1 MVYLGMRLSSRYKVW
16 PVWAGLLVVIWP
28 APANADKLRITSAPA
43 GATVMLDGVTVGTT
57 PYEKTVPGGYLRKT
71 KTSIGARLEHP
82 MTARISLT
90 GYAAKEIQMTE
101 GPMNWV
107 SLKGHNHGGYWLLK
121 TDHFHVE
128 LQPASQTFTGGVM
141 ESASDGAARPHLSL
155 EELVIHTKPAVVYLK
170 SLTKSGTGFFV
181 TETGVIATNAHLARG
196 EEALLATLPDG
207 AQLEAKVV
215 YVDPELDIALAKTPG
230 NGFPHLAL
238 VQAAFVHQGESVVAV
253 GNPGDAMLF
262 SVTEGIVSAVGRF
275 DAAGPGTWIQTD
287 APINPGNSGGPLLNS
302 RGEVVG
308 INSQKLIKKNISGI
322 SFALS
327 ASDLLEVLHRF
338 YPAQTRSENSAN
350 TASSRLLSG
359 LSLMTAASAT
369 QSAVSYGNVEITSE
383 PDAAGIYLD
392 DRFVGSTPAQQ
403 RIPEGAHRLLL
414 KLPGRTDW
422 SRSIRVLKD
431 SNEIVKA
438 VMDPR

>member
-1 MVYLGMRLSSRYKVW
+1 M
-16 PVWAGLLVVIWP
+16 
-28 APANADKLRITSAPA
+28 
-43 GATVMLDGVTVGTT
+43 
-57 PYEKTVPGGYLRKT
+57 
-71 KTSIGARLEHP
+71 
-82 MTARISLT
+82 
-90 GYAAKEIQMTE
+90 
-101 GPMNWV
+101 
-107 SLKGHNHGGYWLLK
+107 
-121 TDHFHVE
+121 F
-128 LQPASQTFTGGVM
+128 
-141 ESASDGAARPHLSL
+141 
-155 EELVIHTKPAVVYLK
+155 
-170 SLTKSGTGFFV
+170 
-181 TETGVIATNAHLARG
+181 
-196 EEALLATLPDG
+196 
-207 AQLEAKVV
+207 
-215 YVDPELDIALAKTPG
+215 
-230 NGFPHLAL
+230 
-238 VQAAFVHQGESVVAV
+238 
-253 GNPGDAMLF
+253 
-262 SVTEGIVSAVGRF
+262 
-275 DAAGPGTWIQTD
+275 
-287 APINPGNSGGPLLNS
+287 
-302 RGEVVG
+302 G